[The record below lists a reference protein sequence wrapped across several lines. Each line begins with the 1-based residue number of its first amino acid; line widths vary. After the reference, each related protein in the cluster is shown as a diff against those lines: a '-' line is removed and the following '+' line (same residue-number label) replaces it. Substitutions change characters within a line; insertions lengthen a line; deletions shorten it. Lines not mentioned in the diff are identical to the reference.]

1 MTLFSAF
8 AEALDALRA
17 YKGRSALTSLGI
29 VLGIAVVVALVTA
42 GGSARQQLEDG
53 LENIGKDM
61 ILIRP
66 GGRTEMGAR
75 GDFAPLTEEDADAVR
90 KAAGP
95 MLVGVAPEQVAERV
109 ASSRAARWPTS
120 VAGVVPELR
129 PVRQWQLAAG
139 RFISEEDVQTQAL
152 VCLIGQT
159 VRRRLFP
166 GGASALGEWVEVPPL
181 HLRVVG
187 VLGEKGTSLTGA
199 DQDNQIFLPLS
210 TFQHRLVGTAQLSL
224 ILATARSPGL
234 IGPAEEAIRGA
245 LRRRHRLAP
254 GAADDFDVTSVREMA
269 ELAEV
274 LTRAMQILVA
284 VVGSVSLVVA
294 GVGIMNMMLAAVTQR
309 TREIGLRLVVGATP
323 ADILLQFETEA
334 MLLTLGGGLLGV
346 ALGLVGGV
354 GVTRLAG
361 WPLVVSPG
369 FVLLA
374 LGVAAGTGIF
384 FGYYP
389 ARKASRLTPIE
400 ALRSE

>member
-1 MTLFSAF
+1 MFS
-8 AEALDALRA
+8 EALDALRA

-29 VLGIAVVVALVTA
+29 ILGIAVVVALVTA
-42 GGSARQQLEDG
+42 GESARQRLEDG

-66 GGRTEMGAR
+66 GGHTEMGSR
-75 GDFAPLTEEDADAVR
+75 GDFVPLTQADTEAIRKDAGAL
-90 KAAGP
+90 
-95 MLVGVAPEQVAERV
+95 LVGVAPEQVTERV
-109 ASSRAARWPTS
+109 ASSHAGRWPTS

-139 RFISEEDVQTQAL
+139 RFITEEDVQTHAL

-166 GGASALGEWVEVPPL
+166 GGSSPLGELVELPPL

-187 VLGEKGTSLTGA
+187 VLGDKGTSLTGA
-199 DQDNQIFLPLS
+199 DQDNQVFLPLS
-210 TFQHRLVGTAQLSL
+210 TFQDRLAGTTHLSF
-224 ILATARSPGL
+224 ILATARSPEL
-234 IGPAEEAIRGA
+234 IGPAEEAIRSA
-245 LRRRHRLAP
+245 LRRRHHLAP

-274 LTRAMQILVA
+274 LTGTMQV
-284 VVGSVSLVVA
+284 LVVA
-294 GVGIMNMMLAAVTQR
+294 VASISLLVAGIGIMNMMLASVTQR
-309 TREIGLRLVVGATP
+309 TREIGLRRAVGAT
-323 ADILLQFETEA
+323 AVHILLQFETEA
-334 MLLTLGGGLLGV
+334 MLLTVAGGLLGV
-346 ALGLVGGV
+346 VLGLASGAGV
-354 GVTRLAG
+354 AHVAG
-361 WPLVVSPG
+361 WPLVISPG

-374 LGVAAGTGIF
+374 LGAAAGTGIF

-389 ARKASRLTPIE
+389 AWKASRLSPIE